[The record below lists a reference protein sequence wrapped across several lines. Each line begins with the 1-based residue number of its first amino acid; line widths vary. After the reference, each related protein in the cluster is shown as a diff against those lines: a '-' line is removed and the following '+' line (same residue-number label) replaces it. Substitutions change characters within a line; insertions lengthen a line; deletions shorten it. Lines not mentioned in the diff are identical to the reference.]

1 VWKSS
6 LTRRGK
12 SAASKRRKIAVLGA
26 GGRDFHNYNLLF
38 RNNPD
43 YEVVAFVFTQIP
55 RQAGRRYPP
64 QLAGELYPDGVPI
77 VDMSELRKLVQDQG
91 VTEVLLAFSDLTYE
105 KAMDIETTILSYGAH
120 VKLASPSKTMLV
132 SGKPVVAICG
142 VRTGVGKSTVT
153 RYAVKVFSEM
163 EAKAVVIRHP
173 MAYGDLLAKNVLH
186 FKATADV
193 LEDNTLTI
201 EERGEYL
208 TLVESG
214 AETYAGV
221 DYTRVLEEAERNAD
235 VIIWDGGN
243 NDVSFI
249 KPDLYITV
257 ADATRPGQE
266 VGSYPGELNV
276 LLADVVVIN
285 KVTASSKAD
294 AKKIADNISAINPN
308 ANIIRA
314 SMPPKLDRPSL
325 IKGKRVL
332 VVEDGPTV
340 THGGRPYAAAYMA
353 TQKNSPKRIVDPR
366 PYAQGSIKD
375 LYRSYPWMG
384 KVLPA
389 VGYDEQQIND
399 LMDTA
404 KIVPCDSI
412 VYDIIT
418 GLGDMLSKIK
428 PVARVSYALREE
440 KGEPLKKVLTSF
452 HRSHG

>member
-1 VWKSS
+1 
-6 LTRRGK
+6 LTRR
-12 SAASKRRKIAVLGA
+12 RIAILGA
-26 GGRDFHNYNLLF
+26 GGRDFHNYNILF
-38 RNNPD
+38 RDNAD

-55 RQAGRRYPP
+55 RQAGRTYPP
-64 QLAGELYPDGVPI
+64 QLAGKMYPDGIPI
-77 VDMSELRKLVQDQG
+77 VDMSELKNLVQDQG
-91 VTEVLLAFSDLTYE
+91 VEEVLLAFSDLTYE

-132 SGKPVVAICG
+132 SSKPVVAICG

-153 RYAVKVFSEM
+153 RYAVKVFSKM
-163 EAKAVVIRHP
+163 GAKAVVIRHP

-186 FKATADV
+186 FRAAADI
-193 LEDNTLTI
+193 LEDNALTI

-221 DYTRVLEEAERNAD
+221 DYARVLDEAERNAD
-235 VIIWDGGN
+235 VVVWDGGN

-266 VGSYPGELNV
+266 VGSYPGELNI

-285 KVTASSKAD
+285 KVGAASRAD

-308 ANIIRA
+308 AKIIRA
-314 SMPPKLDRPSL
+314 SMPPKLDKPSL

-353 TQKNSPKRIVDPR
+353 AQKNSPKRIVDPR

-389 VGYDEQQIND
+389 VGYDEQQVND

-418 GLGDMLSKIK
+418 GLGDKLSEIR

-452 HRSHG
+452 YRSHG